1 MNLIIDHFESLLKIS
16 FMTVSGRS
24 FTGFSFQIS
33 GRGGNGPPPQGGDS
47 RGGLGPEGGGMAR
60 DSVATNKLIN
70 NVYKRGLSWI

>member
-1 MNLIIDHFESLLKIS
+1 MEITSIIRVFLSDFRE
-16 FMTVSGRS
+16 
-24 FTGFSFQIS
+24 
-33 GRGGNGPPPQGGDS
+33 GGEWSPPHGGDL